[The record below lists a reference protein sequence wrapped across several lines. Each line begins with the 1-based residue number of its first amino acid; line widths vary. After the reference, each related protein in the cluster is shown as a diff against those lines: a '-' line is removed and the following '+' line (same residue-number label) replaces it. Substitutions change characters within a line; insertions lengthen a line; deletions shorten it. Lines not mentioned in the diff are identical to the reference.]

1 MKGDITIRSCLE
13 HSHSEGTTWFKS
25 SEMNLML
32 SLLLSDGRYQGQ
44 CFVVSFLLA
53 QKVSIA
59 FQAYVEYTN
68 LIENCVVES
77 QIDVK
82 LLKQRAQAEA
92 KYNNFKN
99 CILKTV
105 VKNNLGIS
113 HCKIIVSP
121 YSLGETHW
129 TVTFVF
135 NAAQSLEITQMNSLS
150 TNTSPR
156 VCFYRYNPYEPNG
169 QSKVDLAQGIKWFL
183 NLCASFEEH
192 RKHFEEEQPLT
203 WIQPFGAEK

>member
-1 MKGDITIRSCLE
+1 
-13 HSHSEGTTWFKS
+13 
-25 SEMNLML
+25 ML

-44 CFVVSFLLA
+44 CFVVSLFLA
-53 QKVSIA
+53 QKISIA
-59 FQAYVEYTN
+59 FQAYVEHTN

-105 VKNNLGIS
+105 VKNNLGILR
-113 HCKIIVSP
+113 CKIIVFP
-121 YSLGETHW
+121 NCLGKTHW

-135 NAAQSLEITQMNSLS
+135 NAAQSLELTQMNSLS
-150 TNTSPR
+150 SNASPR
-156 VCFYRYNPYEPNG
+156 V
-169 QSKVDLAQGIKWFL
+169 
-183 NLCASFEEH
+183 
-192 RKHFEEEQPLT
+192 
-203 WIQPFGAEK
+203 